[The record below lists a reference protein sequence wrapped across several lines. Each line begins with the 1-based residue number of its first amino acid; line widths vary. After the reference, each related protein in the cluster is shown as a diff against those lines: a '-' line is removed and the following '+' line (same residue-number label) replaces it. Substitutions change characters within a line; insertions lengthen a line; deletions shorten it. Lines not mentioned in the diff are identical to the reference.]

1 LIDNPDP
8 PAPDAAEPAAWQRQ
22 FVEQVGLYADVG
34 LPRSLARV
42 LAWLVVCEP
51 HHQSAEQLRAVLKLS
66 SGAVSSATRM
76 LVRFG
81 IVARISF
88 PGDRRIYYELHPDGW
103 HRLMR
108 IRLQELAG
116 VRHVA
121 EEAMQA
127 AHGQDDER
135 LRGMRDFYADCEV
148 QFAKLLNGEADAM
161 GKQAPVR
168 GRRRKPAP

>member
-1 LIDNPDP
+1 LSRRSSSSA
-8 PAPDAAEPAAWQRQ
+8 PAAAEPPAWQQQ

-34 LPRSLARV
+34 LPRSLARI

-51 HHQSAEQLRAVLKLS
+51 HHQSAEQLRVGLRLS
-66 SGAVSSATRM
+66 SGSVSSATRM

-81 IVARISF
+81 IVARTSF

-103 HRLMR
+103 QRLMR

-127 AHGQDDER
+127 ARGRNDER
-135 LRGMRDFYADCEV
+135 LRGMRDFYAECEA
-148 QFAKLLNGEADAM
+148 QFAKLLNSEAA
-161 GKQAPVR
+161 GIVKAAR
-168 GRRRKPAP
+168 ARRKKR

>member
-1 LIDNPDP
+1 
-8 PAPDAAEPAAWQRQ
+8 
-22 FVEQVGLYADVG
+22 VGLYADVG

-51 HHQSAEQLRAVLKLS
+51 HHQSAQELQAAIKLS
-66 SGAVSSATRM
+66 SGAVSSATRT

-81 IVARISF
+81 IVARLSF
-88 PGDRRIYYELHPDGW
+88 PGDRRTYYALHPEGW
-103 HRLMR
+103 QRLMR

-127 AHGQDDER
+127 ARGRSDER
-135 LRGMRDFYADCEV
+135 LRGMRDFYLDCEA
-148 QFAKLLNGEADAM
+148 QFVKLIDRMEDGADAKAKP
-161 GKQAPVR
+161 GPA
-168 GRRRKPAP
+168 GRRPRKRAP